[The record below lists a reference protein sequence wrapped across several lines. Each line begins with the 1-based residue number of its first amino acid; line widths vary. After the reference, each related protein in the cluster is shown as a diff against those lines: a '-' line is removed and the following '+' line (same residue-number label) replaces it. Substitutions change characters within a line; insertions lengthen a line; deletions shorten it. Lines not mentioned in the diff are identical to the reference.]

1 MATYSA
7 AQLLRRT
14 NAATSIM
21 DSLSKKKQTV
31 ARSSVSLLDLTNGR
45 SLSIFQVS
53 HERWREIAARGR
65 ADVLVA
71 AVVQRAGMWEL
82 LPIMRGSGY
91 SLYECSVSLVFCH
104 HGSAHTSAK
113 LVAKQPQLLGKA
125 SHFYHLS

>member
-1 MATYSA
+1 MAVPSI
-7 AQLLRRT
+7 QHGDVQRT

-53 HERWREIAARGR
+53 HEMARDCSTR
-65 ADVLVA
+65 PADVLVA

-91 SLYECSVSLVFCH
+91 SLYE
-104 HGSAHTSAK
+104 
-113 LVAKQPQLLGKA
+113 
-125 SHFYHLS
+125 YWR